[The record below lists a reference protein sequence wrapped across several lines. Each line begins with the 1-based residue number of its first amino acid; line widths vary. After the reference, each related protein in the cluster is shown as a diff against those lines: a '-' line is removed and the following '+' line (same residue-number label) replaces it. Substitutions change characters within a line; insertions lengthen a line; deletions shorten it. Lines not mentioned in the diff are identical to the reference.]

1 VKGAPIIGD
10 DVIEHLRKAMVAKEL
25 GTDLD
30 WIGAR
35 VIDDDKFIVIYRHP
49 GSSRDWG
56 ILLSISEISTQYESP
71 TSAVHLAHLALE
83 EIAEPSR
90 VFTTT
95 APLAGSLVSVPGRVL
110 WRGLD
115 PATPG
120 VVPMRANLAVPD
132 FLEPDARYSAS
143 WTASA
148 NARPAPV
155 HTPAARRWRVAFAWS
170 FILLGALAVVALT
183 CALAGAALPSAA
195 LSLGVMLFAFAGFW
209 SRHRAR
215 ESERDP
221 WQVDPE
227 LASASDGAGD
237 RSAVSASADTDSVAT
252 EGRHAHPALALIL
265 GGGGVVALGTVV
277 VAALLMT
284 RFGGADPV
292 IRLSVILLAAGY
304 GAVGGLV
311 SSLATVWLVHR
322 SRLVEGDFARVVRAT
337 LFASAI
343 GWGVAYLMFLFR
355 QDVYSPAALIGAP
368 AVVSGLV
375 FAGILK
381 RYVPDAPPPLATR
394 PTAKTL
400 GSAIARAIV
409 IASAVVGLAVA
420 GVIFLS
426 NAPNALVDSWLGAS
440 FPSLLPQEKVSIII
454 SVAVLILISAVGC
467 SLALGVARR
476 IGRSWLGSSYSS
488 PRVIAASLLAA
499 GWPLVHVWWLTGV
512 VVDALARVSPGA
524 SLASS
529 ADPLFGIT
537 VAGWVALAVGTIL
550 VLPDYLDGD
559 DE

>member
-1 VKGAPIIGD
+1 MTGAPINGD
-10 DVIEHLRKAMVAKEL
+10 DVIEQLRKAMVAKEL

-35 VIDDDKFIVIYRHP
+35 VIDDDQFIVIYRHA

-71 TSAVHLAHLALE
+71 TSAVQLAHLALE

-95 APLAGSLVSVPGRVL
+95 APLAGSLVRVPGRVL

-132 FLEPDARYSAS
+132 LPEPDARYSAS

-148 NARPAPV
+148 DARSAPV
-155 HTPAARRWRVAFAWS
+155 RTPASRRWRVAFAWS
-170 FILLGALAVVALT
+170 FILLGALAMVALS
-183 CALAGAALPSAA
+183 CALAGAAIPSAA
-195 LSLGVMLFAFAGFW
+195 LSLGVMLFALPGFW
-209 SRHRAR
+209 SRHKAR
-215 ESERDP
+215 ESELDV

-227 LASASDGAGD
+227 LALARDGDGDGAGV
-237 RSAVSASADTDSVAT
+237 RSAVTASAATDSVAT
-252 EGRHAHPALALIL
+252 EGRTAHPALALIL

-277 VAALLMT
+277 VAALLVT

-311 SSLATVWLVHR
+311 SSLATVWFVHR

-355 QDVYSPAALIGAP
+355 QDVYSPAALIGVP

-381 RYVPDAPPPLATR
+381 RYVPDAPPQLAAQ
-394 PTAKTL
+394 PTANTL

-409 IASAVVGLAVA
+409 IAAAVVGLAVV
-420 GVIFLS
+420 GVIS
-426 NAPNALVDSWLGAS
+426 ASVAPNALVDSWLGAS
-440 FPSLLPQEKVSIII
+440 FPSLMPQERVSIII
-454 SVAVLILISAVGC
+454 SVAVLYSSAP
-467 SLALGVARR
+467 LGAASRSVSRGAPAAAGWARR
-476 IGRSWLGSSYSS
+476 IRRLG
-488 PRVIAASLLAA
+488 
-499 GWPLVHVWWLTGV
+499 
-512 VVDALARVSPGA
+512 
-524 SLASS
+524 
-529 ADPLFGIT
+529 
-537 VAGWVALAVGTIL
+537 
-550 VLPDYLDGD
+550 
-559 DE
+559 